1 MLWLAFDGKI
11 IYLLGIVLA
20 FALTIILMKACAD
33 KLPHDQGRAFAVDGQ
48 LSKGKVRGTGIVF
61 VLVFAGIDILCNA
74 FSIEK
79 LIYIVVIILCML
91 TGFFDDASEKP
102 WNEYLKGALDFV
114 LAVIIA
120 VTYLY
125 YNGNSFYMGIF
136 GVIITIP
143 YVIYGI
149 LIIALV
155 WVAIN
160 VTNCTD
166 GVDSLSATLS
176 IITLGSFYLLFR
188 DSLEISGFGYSI
200 LIFMVVLVAYL
211 WYNANP
217 SSMLMGDAGS
227 RAMGMMIAI
236 TALMSHNPLLYIP
249 FSLVMILD
257 GGLGLIK
264 VSVIRFLKVKNFM
277 SKIRCPLHDQAR
289 KVNGWS
295 NTQVVIRFA
304 IVQTMVSVVFFWLYL
319 INSCLN

>member
-1 MLWLAFDGKI
+1 MLWLAFEGKI
-11 IYLLGIVLA
+11 IYLLGIILA
-20 FALTIILMKACAD
+20 FTLTIVLMKLLAD

-61 VLVFAGIDILCNA
+61 VLVFALTDLLCNT
-74 FSIEK
+74 FSVER

-91 TGFFDDASEKP
+91 TGFFDDAAEKP
-102 WNEYLKGALDFV
+102 WNEYLKGALDFI

-125 YNGNSFYMGIF
+125 YNGNSLNMGII
-136 GVIITIP
+136 GITVTIP

-149 LIIALV
+149 LIVALV

-176 IITLGSFYLLFR
+176 IITMGSFYLLFR
-188 DSLEISGFGYSI
+188 NMEDISGFNYST

-236 TALMSHNPLLYIP
+236 TALMSHNTLLYIP
-249 FSLVMILD
+249 FSIVMILD
-257 GGLGLIK
+257 GGLGLVK
-264 VSVIRFLKVKNFM
+264 VSVIRFLKIKNFM

-289 KVNGWS
+289 KVSGWS

-304 IVQTMVSVVFFWLYL
+304 IIQTMVSAVVFWMYVIFAR
-319 INSCLN
+319 